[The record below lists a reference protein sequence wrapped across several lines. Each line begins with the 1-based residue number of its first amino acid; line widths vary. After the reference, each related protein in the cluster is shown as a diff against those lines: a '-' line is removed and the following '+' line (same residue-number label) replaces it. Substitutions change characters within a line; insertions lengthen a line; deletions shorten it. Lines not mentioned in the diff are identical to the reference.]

1 MVWAVCA
8 SIEDW
13 LPNLSSTEGI
23 MVRPFALVL
32 SIESHSS
39 NKILR
44 NNTQQSTYIIINVGP
59 GGGVEHIM
67 DGVEEYYTLSTQ
79 QSTICWKW
87 LEYMSWKTQEFG
99 LQLGAKDDGSSIGS
113 AEHVLGEGGSGSNTN
128 LHLHLICVLPE
139 DSGSSSVVVFI
150 STTTTVPM
158 WNLVVV
164 P

>member
-1 MVWAVCA
+1 
-8 SIEDW
+8 
-13 LPNLSSTEGI
+13 

-87 LEYMSWKTQEFG
+87 LDHRILTMKKKRKNWV
-99 LQLGAKDDGSSIGS
+99 A
-113 AEHVLGEGGSGSNTN
+113 
-128 LHLHLICVLPE
+128 IC
-139 DSGSSSVVVFI
+139 GQG
-150 STTTTVPM
+150 
-158 WNLVVV
+158 
-164 P
+164 